1 MLWYYKTITGLQKY
15 VRYLA
20 DAPMSDLQ
28 KKGAA
33 MNEFSSLHPIVTF
46 TYFALT
52 IGFSMFF
59 MNPILLTTSLTLA
72 VLHSIIQ
79 DGARAVKFNLL
90 YMLPIIV
97 LTALINPAFNHE
109 GVTILAYLP
118 SGNPLTLES
127 VIYGVASAF
136 MLASVICRF
145 SVFNK
150 IFTSDKLICLFG
162 RILPSLSLIISMT
175 LRFVPR
181 FKAQLKAV
189 ADAQKCIGRDIT
201 SGNLK
206 GRIKNGLNILSSL
219 TSWSLENAIET
230 ADSMKARGYGLSGR
244 TAFSIYR
251 FDKRDFTILLLTL
264 ALGIYVTT
272 GAISGKIDYKY
283 FPSFKLNDFSFYG
296 ISVYIAYGLLCAL
309 PIIFE
314 LWEVTRWKASK

>member
-1 MLWYYKTITGLQKY
+1 
-15 VRYLA
+15 
-20 DAPMSDLQ
+20 
-28 KKGAA
+28 
-33 MNEFSSLHPIVTF
+33 MNEFSRLHPIVSF

-52 IGFSMFF
+52 IGFSMIF
-59 MNPILLTTSLTLA
+59 MNPIFLLTSLTFA
-72 VLHSIIQ
+72 VLHSLLQ
-79 DGARAVKFNLL
+79 DGARSAKSNLF
-90 YMLPIIV
+90 YMLPMI
-97 LTALINPAFNHE
+97 LLMALINPAFNHE

-136 MLASVICRF
+136 MLASVLCRF

-181 FKAQLKAV
+181 FKVQLKAV
-189 ADAQKCIGRDIT
+189 TDAQKCVGRDIT
-201 SGNLK
+201 SGSLK
-206 GRIKNGLNILSSL
+206 RRIKNGLDILSSM

-251 FDKRDFTILLLTL
+251 FDKRDL
-264 ALGIYVTT
+264 AVLMSTVIPACYVIA
-272 GAISGKIDYKY
+272 GAILGEIDFKY
-283 FPSFKLNDFSFYG
+283 FPSFKINDVSFYG
-296 ISVYIAYGLLCAL
+296 VSVYVSYGLLCAL

-314 LWEVTRWKASK
+314 LWEVTKWKSSK